1 MVRGADGAVSN
12 KVGCNQG
19 ATNNS
24 AWKQRGVQHRQAH
37 KRLGRWTEIEQEG
50 SLPGLRSWAWVL
62 QDTPTL
68 SDFTQRRDRLRF
80 VFLNDGDKQCDPAEL
95 K

>member
-37 KRLGRWTEIEQEG
+37 KRL
-50 SLPGLRSWAWVL
+50 A
-62 QDTPTL
+62 
-68 SDFTQRRDRLRF
+68 
-80 VFLNDGDKQCDPAEL
+80 
-95 K
+95 